1 MRVLREI
8 METKIY
14 LTIDGGPS
22 ERTGELLA
30 YLKLKRFGAILF
42 CKGDHLQD
50 RRELAVRAIHDG
62 YIIGNHA
69 YDHPHFS
76 ILSEGQVRAQIAR
89 TDELIDQIYIE
100 SGVQRPA
107 RFFRFPYGDAGAN
120 KQEFRTNQRILRE
133 LGYWSPIHSPR
144 RDWGWSFDVKD
155 WDVDASNAVRKL
167 ELAKESLKTLRP
179 GAVLLLHD
187 HPVNFEVGLFQ
198 SICDCVLEL
207 GFTFYTNENLQD
219 QIMNHRPLRNVD
231 ASIFDEEIYD
241 LRSENADLRY
251 ELSAI
256 TTSFM
261 YRCMK
266 SLATKIDHLFPDN
279 TRRGKFRKRI
289 TQALREK

>member
-76 ILSEGQVRAQIAR
+76 MLSEGQVRAQIAR

-120 KQEFRTNQRILRE
+120 KQELRTNQRILRE

-144 RDWGWSFDVKD
+144 RDWGW
-155 WDVDASNAVRKL
+155 DVDVMDWRVETSNAAQKL
-167 ELAKESLKTLRP
+167 EFAKKKLKILHS
-179 GAVLLLHD
+179 GAVLDLHD
-187 HPVNFEVGLFQ
+187 HSMNLEVGLFQ
-198 SICDCVLEL
+198 SICDSISEM
-207 GFTFYTNENLQD
+207 GFTFHTNKNLQD
-219 QIMNHRPLRNVD
+219 QIMNHHP
-231 ASIFDEEIYD
+231 
-241 LRSENADLRY
+241 
-251 ELSAI
+251 
-256 TTSFM
+256 
-261 YRCMK
+261 
-266 SLATKIDHLFPDN
+266 
-279 TRRGKFRKRI
+279 
-289 TQALREK
+289 